1 MNLYHILQTI
11 VVSAIP
17 ILIAVISHEV
27 AHGYAAYKL
36 GDPTAKLSGRLTF
49 NPLPHI
55 DPVGTILIPVAL
67 IFFGSPVLF
76 GWAKPVP
83 INPSYL
89 RRKNA
94 LLIVSVAGVA
104 MNLVL
109 AVASAIILKFVGI
122 LPLFLAAPL
131 SSMLYY
137 SIVINVV
144 LMVFNLIPIPPLDGG
159 HILEE
164 LLPIEQKIALMKI
177 EPYGLI
183 IIMILLFS
191 GVLNGIIFPIVYSIT
206 QILTG

>member
-1 MNLYHILQTI
+1 MNFYHTLQTI
-11 VVSAIP
+11 VMSAIP
-17 ILIAVISHEV
+17 VLVAVISHEV

-36 GDPTAKLSGRLTF
+36 GDPTAKLAGRLTL

-55 DPVGTILIPVAL
+55 DPIGTILVPAAL
-67 IFFGSPVLF
+67 IFFGSPILF

-89 RRKNA
+89 IKRNA
-94 LLIVSVAGVA
+94 LLIVSAAGVV
-104 MNLVL
+104 MNFILALASALLLKLVL
-109 AVASAIILKFVGI
+109 F
-122 LPLFLAAPL
+122 LPVFMAAPL

-137 SIVINVV
+137 SIVINIV

-164 LLPIEQKIALMKI
+164 LLPAEQKIALMRI
-177 EPYGLI
+177 EPYGMI

-191 GVLNGIIFPIVYSIT
+191 GVLNGIISPIIYSLI

>member
-1 MNLYHILQTI
+1 M
-11 VVSAIP
+11 SAIP
-17 ILIAVISHEV
+17 ILVAVISHEV

-36 GDPTAKLSGRLTF
+36 GDPTAKLAGRLTL
-49 NPLPHI
+49 NPMPHI
-55 DPVGTILIPVAL
+55 DPIGTILVPAAL
-67 IFFGSPVLF
+67 IFFGSPILF

-89 RRKNA
+89 IKRNA
-94 LLIVSVAGVA
+94 LLIVSAAGVV
-104 MNLVL
+104 MNFILALASALLLKLVL
-109 AVASAIILKFVGI
+109 F
-122 LPLFLAAPL
+122 LPVFLAAPL

-137 SIVINVV
+137 SIVINIV

-164 LLPIEQKIALMKI
+164 LLPTEQKIALMRI
-177 EPYGLI
+177 EPYGMI

-191 GVLNGIIFPIVYSIT
+191 GVLNGIISPIIYSLI

>member
-11 VVSAIP
+11 IVSAIP
-17 ILIAVISHEV
+17 ILIAIISHEV

-109 AVASAIILKFVGI
+109 AVASALILKFVGI

-164 LLPIEQKIALMKI
+164 LLPIEQKITLMKI

-183 IIMILLFS
+183 IIMVLLFS
-191 GVLNGIIFPIVYSIT
+191 GALDGIIYPIVRSII